1 MAASKDKKFLIATKD
16 LVNYFTGKE
25 EDFHFTMMGIMIC
38 AEGYEAELEKLLSK
52 TMEQVNFGKV

>member
-1 MAASKDKKFLIATKD
+1 MAASKDKKFVIATKD
-16 LVNYFTGKE
+16 LITVLTGNE
-25 EDFHFTMMGIMIC
+25 EDFHLTFMGKTVC